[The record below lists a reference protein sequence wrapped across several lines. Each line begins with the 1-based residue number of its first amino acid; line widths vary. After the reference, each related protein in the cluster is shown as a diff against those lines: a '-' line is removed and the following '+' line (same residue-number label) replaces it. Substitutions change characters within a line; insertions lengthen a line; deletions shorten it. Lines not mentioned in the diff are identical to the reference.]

1 MAQTSE
7 GVRLCALVAVV
18 VLTAAC
24 TLKMTYN
31 YADWVALWEIDD
43 YFDLTPSQKEFLSDR
58 LELALARHREQSL
71 PKYERVFTQVREKF
85 QRGLTGDDVDWFFAV
100 YEDLRDDLF
109 GLFVEDGTQFLTSV
123 DRRQIRYLEQTFS
136 ERNEEL
142 GSQLEENTGTRLAER
157 AASTVDWLEDW
168 LGPLSTAQTEQIR
181 QLSLALPDTLEVWLE
196 YRQQRQ
202 QAFVRVVSAA
212 QNDGAD
218 EIHLREWLLLPYK
231 DAPPQYLKARE
242 QMRAGV
248 KRMALAID
256 RMMTPTQRGHLVDAL
271 QELIDDLHDLSTS

>member
-1 MAQTSE
+1 MTQTSNAA
-7 GVRLCALVAVV
+7 RLCVLVGVV
-18 VLTAAC
+18 MLTAAC

-31 YADWVALWEIDD
+31 YADWLALWQIDH

-58 LELALARHREQSL
+58 LQLALAHHREQSL
-71 PKYERVFTQVREKF
+71 PKYERVVVKAREKL
-85 QRGLTGDDVDWFFAV
+85 QRGLTDEDVDWFFAV
-100 YEDLRDDLF
+100 YEELRDDLF
-109 GLFVEDGTQFLTSV
+109 DLFVADGTHFLTSV
-123 DRRQIRYLEQTFS
+123 DRRQIRYLERAFS
-136 ERNEEL
+136 ESNEEL
-142 GSQLEENTGTRLAER
+142 GSQLEENTQARVTKR
-157 AASTVDWLEDW
+157 AAATVEWLEDW
-168 LGPLSTAQTEQIR
+168 LGPLSTKQEDQIR